1 MDVSYLD
8 FDLLVE
14 RSGDAYRSRVIQ
26 SPAGQASATFTA
38 PFSEMEVENL
48 VLKVSRSIGQRNVRR
63 IESSELRNVQDFGAR
78 LFDTVFDGE
87 VRACL
92 RSSIDEA
99 SRKDAGLRI
108 RLRLGD
114 VPELIDLPWEY
125 LYNQSLNRFI
135 ARQLETPLVRYM
147 DLPEPIR
154 PLTVQPPVRVLVMVS
169 SPSDYPELDVEH
181 EWTKLHE
188 AVADLERGGQVIL
201 ERLDDATLPALQ
213 RRLRKGPYHVFHFI
227 GHGGFDEGMDDGV
240 LVLEEES
247 GRGHLVSGS
256 YLGEMLRG
264 AQPVRLAL
272 LNACEG
278 ARTGRTDPFAGA
290 AQSMV
295 QQGIPAVIAMQFEI
309 SDAAAI
315 VLAQEFYAA
324 LADGYP
330 VDAALGE
337 ARRAIF
343 SQGNELEWATPVLYM
358 RSPDGRIFDID
369 KTASPPEEGE
379 KDGTP
384 PVPIEPEAADPVA
397 TDIHLLEDP
406 DVPLLPPIQ
415 MEPVAPPPKRSSDD
429 ERTDG
434 SKRRRWAPY
443 LVGAAIV
450 AVGAIAFLLLRPGG
464 PVPTVAISGDQVTK
478 DTGTLHL
485 ASNVSGAVFHCQLDG
500 GREQTCSSQPPFTG
514 LSEGSH
520 TLKAWAVDANGKA
533 GDPSTF
539 TWTVDMTA
547 PTVTFVDGPPN
558 SSDPTARFEYTVD
571 DPRATVTCTLNGDPA
586 ICDRASARVT
596 SLSDGQYIF
605 RVRATDE
612 AGNTVAVPWKWIVGA
627 SGSSTVPANTSSPS
641 FTCSE
646 PGVCT
651 ASDGSWSGG
660 PTRFTYSWQ
669 DHCDSS
675 GAGCV
680 DTGMSGA
687 TASGLC
693 GFAIVVVTADNGA
706 GSSPPVPSDPAP
718 ADPTC
723 G

>member
-48 VLKVSRSIGQRNVRR
+48 VLKVSRSIGQRNVRG
-63 IESSELRNVQDFGAR
+63 IESSELRNVEDFGAR
-78 LFDTVFDGE
+78 LFDTVFDGD

-99 SRKDAGLRI
+99 SRHDAGLRI

-154 PLTVQPPVRVLVMVS
+154 PLTVHPPVRVLVMVS

-188 AVADLERGGQVIL
+188 AVAGLERDGQVIL
-201 ERLDDATLPALQ
+201 DRLDDATLPALQ
-213 RRLRKGPYHVFHFI
+213 RRLRRGPYHVFHFI

-240 LVLEEES
+240 LVLEDES

-369 KTASPPEEGE
+369 RTESPPVETE
-379 KDGTP
+379 KNGSAP
-384 PVPIEPEAADPVA
+384 APFE
-397 TDIHLLEDP
+397 P
-406 DVPLLPPIQ
+406 DVPVVLEPDMPLIPPIR
-415 MEPVAPPPKRSSDD
+415 MDPSVPPTPQKPQPDVGGTGRH
-429 ERTDG
+429 E
-434 SKRRRWAPY
+434 RRRSIPY

-450 AVGAIAFLLLRPGG
+450 ALAASAFFVMRPGG
-464 PVPTVAISGDQVTK
+464 PGPTAAISGLPLTQETA
-478 DTGTLHL
+478 TLQL
-485 ASNVSGAVFHCQLDG
+485 ASNDPDAVFHCQLDG
-500 GREQTCSSQPPFTG
+500 GAEHTCSSTPILAP
-514 LSEGSH
+514 LPEGVH
-520 TLKAWAVDANGKA
+520 TMKAWAVDSNGNA

-539 TWTVDMTA
+539 TWTVDTT
-547 PTVTFVDGPPN
+547 PPEVTFIDPPL
-558 SSDPTARFEYTVD
+558 STPGSTTFHYTID
-571 DPRATVTCTLNGDPA
+571 DPKAIVTCTVD
-586 ICDRASARVT
+586 ASPVT
-596 SLSDGQYIF
+596 CSSTSVKVNNLDSGPHIL
-605 RVRATDE
+605 RVRAQDLAKNE
-612 AGNTVAVPWKWIVGA
+612 GKPQQWKWTVVDPS
-627 SGSSTVPANTSSPS
+627 SGTPPANTTPPS
-641 FTCSE
+641 T
-646 PGVCT
+646 PT
-651 ASDGSWSGG
+651 AVET
-660 PTRFTYSWQ
+660 PT
-669 DHCDSS
+669 
-675 GAGCV
+675 
-680 DTGMSGA
+680 
-687 TASGLC
+687 
-693 GFAIVVVTADNGA
+693 
-706 GSSPPVPSDPAP
+706 P
-718 ADPTC
+718 
-723 G
+723 